1 MQDHT
6 KPIHDTI
13 GPSDDGL
20 TSGFT
25 ESIDQERAVDSMSEE
40 KGFGNVQEYYVSKS
54 ARRVFSP
61 PRGMASAMC

>member
-40 KGFGNVQEYYVSKS
+40 KGFGNVQEYYVS
-54 ARRVFSP
+54 
-61 PRGMASAMC
+61 